1 VDRFGLVFN
10 VLLLFLLSIASASAQ
25 PAITWQGQTP
35 ANGSIIT
42 VPFVELNAS
51 IDVSSLDT
59 FVFNWNGTNHSIYDS
74 SLVLALNFNNNSEI
88 GETSSKAVDISRYG
102 NNGTIN
108 GAVWTS
114 SGRFGSALQFDGVD
128 DYVDCGNGASLNITT
143 AVTVEAWVNPL
154 YSGWTRK
161 NR

>member
-1 VDRFGLVFN
+1 LEWD
-10 VLLLFLLSIASASAQ
+10 
-25 PAITWQGQTP
+25 
-35 ANGSIIT
+35 
-42 VPFVELNAS
+42 
-51 IDVSSLDT
+51 
-59 FVFNWNGTNHSIYDS
+59 NHSIYDS

-161 NR
+161 KSITISGSTSILTDYQINIIIDYDSDMRSDYGDLRFV